1 MNYYIIIIIILLI
14 LCLCYNKTENMSNDL
29 TNNLTNHYNSFFNG
43 ISSYIIHDKIYKTNE
58 LIEITNLPQI
68 TKLIDVDYGYNENT
82 INNNNISIYQNIMDP
97 LSHTI
102 ELDGNNYNL
111 ISIAFKK
118 TQFSWKQQ
126 EIGLAIHLN
135 HTNYLSIATMTIII
149 PLDLTK
155 SVENFKNI
163 FYNKKLSTV
172 LEDDTYLNNIAD
184 DEKEIIRKDY
194 FNLNNNYANIGNS
207 FPDINE
213 NKSSVKEINNFNL
226 NIQYKNKIDIDN
238 IISINNI
245 PSYQCCTDSIGPLS
259 KIIFYNI
266 ESIINNNNNIFY
278 SLEEENNNIILI
290 TEPTPFSEEIGLYI
304 RSNIIKDTSINYIK
318 KLLQE

>member
-1 MNYYIIIIIILLI
+1 
-14 LCLCYNKTENMSNDL
+14 MSNNL
-29 TNNLTNHYNSFFNG
+29 TNNLTNHYNAFLNG
-43 ISSYIIHDKIYKTNE
+43 ISSYFIHDKIYKLNE
-58 LIEITNLPQI
+58 LIEITNLPQC
-68 TKLIDVDYGYNENT
+68 TKTVNIDYGYNENT
-82 INNNNISIYQNIMDP
+82 INNNNVSIYQNIIDP

-111 ISIAFKK
+111 LSIAFKK

-126 EIGLAIHLN
+126 EIGLAIHLK
-135 HTNYLSIATMTIII
+135 HTNYLAMHTMTIII
-149 PLDLTK
+149 PLDLVK
-155 SVENFKNI
+155 PIEDFKNI
-163 FYNKKLSTV
+163 FYNKKLSTL
-172 LEDDTYLNNIAD
+172 LEDDTYLNNIAE

-213 NKSSVKEINNFNL
+213 NIYENNNTVKKINTFNL
-226 NIQYKNKIDIDN
+226 NIQYNKKFDIDN

-245 PSYQCCTDSIGPLS
+245 PSYQCCKNSVGPLS

-266 ESIINNNNNIFY
+266 ESIINNSNIFY
-278 SLEEENNNIILI
+278 SLEEESNNLILI
-290 TEPTPFSEEIGLYI
+290 TEPNPFSEDIGLYI

-318 KLLQE
+318 